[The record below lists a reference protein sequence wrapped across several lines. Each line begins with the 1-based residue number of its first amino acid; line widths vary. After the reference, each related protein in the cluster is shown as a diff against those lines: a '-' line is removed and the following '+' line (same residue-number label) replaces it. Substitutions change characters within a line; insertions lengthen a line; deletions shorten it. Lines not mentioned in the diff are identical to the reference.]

1 MHGEP
6 KYPPGFSHFDY
17 VNPDAPEGGTLTLAA
32 RQGGFDSL
40 NPFIFKGQA
49 AEGWRLVFEPL
60 TKRAQD
66 EPFSLYG
73 LLAEEVE
80 MDPART
86 WIRFRLRDGARFAD
100 GEPVKVSDI
109 LWSWETL
116 RDKGRPNHRL
126 YYREVRRTE
135 VSGRDVTFHFHSGDN
150 LELPLLMALMPVLPA
165 HWFEANGFDKTTL
178 EPIPGSG
185 PYRVDKVDAGRRV

>member
-1 MHGEP
+1 MALP
-6 KYPPGFSHFDY
+6 CMARPNTRRNLPISITSILKRPRD
-17 VNPDAPEGGTLTLAA
+17 GTLTLAA

-49 AEGWRLVFEPL
+49 AEGWRRVFEPL
-60 TKRAQD
+60 TKRSQD

-80 MDPART
+80 MDPARK
-86 WIRFRLRDGARFAD
+86 WIRFRLRKGASFAD

-116 RDKGRPNHRL
+116 RDKGRPNH
-126 YYREVRRTE
+126 
-135 VSGRDVTFHFHSGDN
+135 
-150 LELPLLMALMPVLPA
+150 PPVLP
-165 HWFEANGFDKTTL
+165 
-178 EPIPGSG
+178 
-185 PYRVDKVDAGRRV
+185 